1 MSVSVKWTPTSWRR
15 WSINSELEAG
25 LGGFGRRC
33 RGPFYFCSCIA
44 FGSSLEEVKDLVI
57 ARALSAFMFT

>member
-1 MSVSVKWTPTSWRR
+1 MDPDLLAEVV
-15 WSINSELEAG
+15 SINSELEAG

-57 ARALSAFMFT
+57 ARVLSAFMFT